1 MVDVIKIKKDFPI
14 LSQELN
20 GKPLVYLDSGATSQ
34 KPKEVIESL
43 VNYYQLSNANIHR
56 GIHALGDE
64 STKLYQQSRKIVAGF
79 IGVGDVNE
87 LIFVRNTTEAINL
100 VAYAWGRKNISKGDS
115 ILLTEME
122 HHSNV
127 VPWQVLA
134 EEVGAKVEYV
144 SVDSDG
150 VLDMDDFDEKISK
163 KPKLLA
169 MVHVSNFLGTI
180 NPVKEIVIKAKKL
193 GVKVLIDGAQA
204 VPHMSVDVV
213 DLGVDFYA
221 FSGHK
226 MLAPMGI
233 GGLYIK
239 KEILNEMGPFLSG
252 GGMISEV
259 HKSGPIFAQMPD
271 KYDGGTPNV
280 AGAVGMA
287 VAVKYLN
294 RLGMKNV
301 RSHEKEVLKYAM
313 KELSQVK
320 GLKIY
325 GPKDVIN
332 RGGVIAF
339 TLDEI
344 HAHDVA
350 QILDREMGVAVRSG
364 HHCTMIMHEKLGV
377 PATTRASFYIYNG
390 KKDVDAL
397 IKGIEK
403 VKKVFGDK

>member
-1 MVDVIKIKKDFPI
+1 MIDIQKIKKDFPI
-14 LSQELN
+14 LSQEVN

-56 GIHALGDE
+56 GIHTLGDE
-64 STKLYQQSRKIVAGF
+64 STRLYQQSRKVVADF
-79 IGVGDVNE
+79 IGAGEPNE
-87 LIFVRNTTEAINL
+87 LLFVRNTTEAINL
-100 VAYAWGRKNISKGDS
+100 VAYAWGRKNISKDDT

-134 EEVGAKVEYV
+134 EEVGARIKYV

-150 VLDMDDFDEKISK
+150 ILDMNDFDEKISK

-180 NPVKEIVIKAKKL
+180 NPVKDIIGKAKNV
-193 GVKVLIDGAQA
+193 GTKVLIDGAQA
-204 VPHMSVDVV
+204 IPHMKVDVV
-213 DLGVDFYA
+213 DLGADFYA

-233 GGLYIK
+233 GGLYIRK
-239 KEILNEMGPFLSG
+239 AMFEEMEPFLFG

-259 HKSGPIFAQMPD
+259 HKSGPIFANMPD
-271 KYDGGTPNV
+271 RYDGGTPNV

-287 VAVKYLN
+287 VAVKYLK
-294 RLGMKNV
+294 RLEMENV
-301 RSHEKEVLKYAM
+301 RNHEKEVLEYAM
-313 KELSQVK
+313 KKLSEVK

-325 GPKDVIN
+325 GPKDVLS

-339 TLDEI
+339 TLDKI

-364 HHCTMIMHEKLGV
+364 YHCTMIMHEKLGV
-377 PATTRASFYIYNG
+377 PATTRVSLYIYNG
-390 KKDVDAL
+390 KQDVDTL
-397 IKGIEK
+397 IEGIEK

>member
-1 MVDVIKIKKDFPI
+1 MDIKQIKKDFPI
-14 LSQELN
+14 LSRKV
-20 GKPLVYLDSGATSQ
+20 GDKPLVYLDSGATSQ
-34 KPKEVIESL
+34 KPREVIKSL
-43 VNYYQLSNANIHR
+43 EDYYENHNANIHR
-56 GIHALGDE
+56 GIHTLGDE
-64 STKLYQQSRKIVAGF
+64 STRLYQQSRKVVADF
-79 IGVGDVNE
+79 IGADDANE

-100 VAYAWGRKNISKGDS
+100 VAYAWGRKNISKGDT

-134 EEVGAKVEYV
+134 KEVGAEVEYV

-150 VLDMDDFDEKISK
+150 VLDMNDLDEKISK

-180 NPVKEIVIKAKKL
+180 NPVREIARKAKKFR
-193 GVKVLIDGAQA
+193 VRVLIDGAQA
-204 VPHMSVDVV
+204 VPHMSVNVV

-239 KEILNEMGPFLSG
+239 KEVLNEMGPFLSG

-259 HKSGPIFAQMPD
+259 HKSGPIFARVPD

-280 AGAVGMA
+280 AGAVGIAM
-287 VAVKYLN
+287 AVKYLSK
-294 RLGMKNV
+294 LGMKNV
-301 RSHEKEVLKYAM
+301 RDHEKEVLEYA
-313 KELSQVK
+313 KEELSKVG

-325 GPKDVIN
+325 GPKDVSN

-339 TLDEI
+339 TLDKI

-390 KKDVDAL
+390 KKDVDVL
-397 IKGIEK
+397 IEGIEK